1 MVFVAYPQKYYS
13 IPALIQTWRNR
24 DNMLAFGFINIQASI
39 PPLPIQTFS
48 EIEFS
53 NWPPLFMALVW
64 LSWYRHPIN
73 QLINSKDNLPSGE
86 KILSKK
92 GCSYSLRW
100 GYQTYTHFS
109 GDRQLYDPFEKV
121 ALTEGKTL
129 RAKIKEHMTDY
140 VKVHG
145 GGNQMESKLYPHY
158 WHDVRNANAS
168 YLNVQLMI

>member
-1 MVFVAYPQKYYS
+1 MVFVAYPQKNYS

-48 EIEFS
+48 EI
-53 NWPPLFMALVW
+53 
-64 LSWYRHPIN
+64 
-73 QLINSKDNLPSGE
+73 GE

-129 RAKIKEHMTDY
+129 RTKIKEHMTDY